1 MGQSVGGAGNISM
14 DFPALVSG
22 MYDVRPI
29 ERARWNVLDLL
40 NWISRK
46 AVTAQMFCEID
57 TSQAEALLSTLSENG
72 EKITITALLLKAI
85 SIAQLDCPES
95 RSYRLPWGLK
105 VVRSQPVAGFTVERL
120 VDGRP
125 AVFFAS
131 IANAHTKSLEEIAR
145 EISAYGRND
154 IDSVTQ
160 LAKEHL
166 LSKVP
171 WLLRQFYIAIGLNVP
186 ALRHVINPATFGLTS
201 LGKFGMG
208 APCAPNVTTTI
219 FGIGSMEP
227 KVVARDNKVEVRNMM
242 EVALSADLRILGF
255 YKAAYLLQDIK
266 TLVESGL
273 AAHLTDDERD
283 IVARAQAK
291 LAVPV
296 LSSSEERFAK
306 NGRRRATDAA

>member
-1 MGQSVGGAGNISM
+1 MGQSVGGVGIVSS

-22 MYDVRPI
+22 MYDARPI

-40 NWISRK
+40 NWISRR
-46 AVTAQMFCEID
+46 AVPAQMFCEID
-57 TSQAEALLSTLSENG
+57 TTQAEALLKVLSENG
-72 EKITITALLLKAI
+72 DKITITALLLKAI
-85 SIAQLDCPES
+85 SIAQLNCPES

-105 VVRSQPVAGFTVERL
+105 VVRRQPVAGFTVERF

-131 IANAHTKSLEEIAR
+131 IANAHTKPLEEIAR

-186 ALRHVINPATFGLTS
+186 ALRHIINPATFGMTS

-227 KVVARDNKVEVRNMM
+227 QAVVRDNEVEVRNMM
-242 EVALSADLRILGF
+242 EVALSADLRVLGL
-255 YKAAYLLQDIK
+255 YKAAYLLEDIK
-266 TLVESGL
+266 ALVESGL
-273 AAHLTDDERD
+273 AEHLTENERE
-283 IVARAQAK
+283 IVR
-291 LAVPV
+291 LASEKAPV
-296 LSSSEERFAK
+296 ALTSRDRRFADNRPMRK
-306 NGRRRATDAA
+306 SGAA